1 MILKRLDFPI
11 ATLGGS
17 HALGERAWLD
27 DLPRAQP
34 FGFGVEDG
42 GITREGVP
50 VLAFRADLRLELS
63 VLDCHLRFLLT
74 LGVLDDIVGPPLT
87 RVAAP

>member
-1 MILKRLDFPI
+1 MILKRLDLPV
-11 ATLGGS
+11 AALGGS

-50 VLAFRADLRLELS
+50 IGFSADLRLELS

-74 LGVLDDIVGPPLT
+74 LGVLDNVVGPPLT